1 MGVLRKLRD
10 AIRQTGYD
18 MAQDAYMGTEDR
30 YIVYN
35 VAAES
40 PSGFADDMPLS
51 DTVYFQVHIFL
62 PRKIDYQPVQKQLRG
77 LLLEAGFSYPS
88 VGLNTVERETGIRH
102 ICLET
107 SIESEV

>member
-1 MGVLRKLRD
+1 MGVLLKLRD

-18 MAQDAYMGTEDR
+18 MAQDIYTGTADR

-35 VAAES
+35 IAAES
-40 PSGFADDMPLS
+40 PNGFADNMPLS
-51 DTVYFQVHIFL
+51 DTMYFQVHIFL
-62 PRKIDYQPVQKQLRG
+62 PGKVDYQPVQKKLRS

-88 VGLNTVERETGIRH
+88 VGLNTVEEETKIRH

-107 SIESEV
+107 NIESEV